1 MAVGLAIAAPVG
13 PIGLLCIRRSIEQG
27 RAAGLV
33 TGLGAAS
40 ADAAYGAIAAFGLTA
55 ISNLLV
61 AQQFWLQLV
70 GGVFLAYLGI
80 RTALAEPATQP
91 EQTAVRGLFGAYA
104 AAVLLTLTNPMTI
117 MSFAAVFAGLGLQ
130 GGAGAGAAIAL
141 VSGVFLGSALWW
153 LLLSGGAA
161 LLRARLQPQHM
172 RWLNRISGLIL
183 LAFAAYTFARQ

>member
-13 PIGLLCIRRSIEQG
+13 PIGLQCIRRSIEQG